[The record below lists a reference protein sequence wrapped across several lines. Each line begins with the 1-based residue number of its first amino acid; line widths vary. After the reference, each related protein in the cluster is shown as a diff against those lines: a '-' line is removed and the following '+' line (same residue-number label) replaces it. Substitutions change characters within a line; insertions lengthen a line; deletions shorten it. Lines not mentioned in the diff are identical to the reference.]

1 MATWLTPR
9 ACLAYVS
16 LEKLSKL
23 TNEARE
29 KTPIGTGNAV
39 LKAFATP
46 YFGGTAPTI
55 YADGVAVTV
64 GPLLTVTATGT
75 NDRWVAT
82 FTTEPAVGVKLEA
95 LSTDGVNA
103 DVLDQ
108 KLRAAQAELRG
119 YINAS
124 ARFSAPADEDTVG
137 EPVLKWSWDIA
148 AYLLA
153 SDLRRAGL
161 LETYPGIADRYAD
174 LTGGGPGVQG
184 RPAGFQPILR
194 DVAKGK
200 FDLTGVTGITTK
212 TSSIA
217 LTDPFITSAY
227 GNEGDLV
234 FGPPE

>member
-1 MATWLTPR
+1 MPWLTPR
-9 ACLAYVS
+9 ACLAYAGVS
-16 LEKLSKL
+16 KLSRLTVEATEKAYLATGDGTTAAYQTPFFAGSTPKL
-23 TNEARE
+23 YANGTEITVGLTWAQ
-29 KTPIGTGNAV
+29 TGTG
-39 LKAFATP
+39 
-46 YFGGTAPTI
+46 
-55 YADGVAVTV
+55 
-64 GPLLTVTATGT
+64 
-75 NDRWVAT
+75 DRWKVTLSTPSTHNGAR
-82 FTTEPAVGVKLEA
+82 LEA

-108 KLRAAQAELRG
+108 KLLAAQAELRG

-200 FDLTGVTGITTK
+200 FDLTGVTGITAK